1 MYNAFVLPHFNYCST
16 VWNDGSCTI
25 INKLS
30 KLQRRAARV
39 ITSSTYD
46 IRSTQISE
54 DLNWLPV
61 ELDLKNREAI
71 MTFKALTRQAP
82 DYLRELFTECKNDF
96 YCLRSNDTKLALPK
110 PRTNFQKRSFSY
122 RAAKSWNELSIDITN
137 DYRELAINQCF

>member
-71 MTFKALTRQAP
+71 MTFKS
-82 DYLRELFTECKNDF
+82 EC
-96 YCLRSNDTKLALPK
+96 
-110 PRTNFQKRSFSY
+110 Q
-122 RAAKSWNELSIDITN
+122 
-137 DYRELAINQCF
+137 